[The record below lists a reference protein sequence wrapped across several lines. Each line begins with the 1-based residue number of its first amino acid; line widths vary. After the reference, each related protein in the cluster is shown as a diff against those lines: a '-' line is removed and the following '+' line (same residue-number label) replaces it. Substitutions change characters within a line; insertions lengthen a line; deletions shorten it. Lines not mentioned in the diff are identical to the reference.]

1 VPALIPHAVYAGH
14 RAAQEMDADLDA
26 IQPLIERPSP

>member
-1 VPALIPHAVYAGH
+1 VPALIAHAVYAGH
-14 RAAQEMDADLDA
+14 RAAQEMDADPDA